1 MSDLVNKTIKHY
13 KIEKL
18 LGTGGMG
25 AVYKA
30 IDIQLQRPVAIKIMH
45 AQFAARSEFQ
55 QRFLQEARASAK
67 LDHPNIIRIYAFD
80 LDEGALY
87 MVVELV
93 AGGSLRDYLK
103 VLYEA
108 RKFIQIREAIALTR
122 QVAEALHYAHS

>member
-13 KIEKL
+13 RIEKL

-30 IDIQLQRPVAIKIMH
+30 IDVQLQRPVAIKIMH

-55 QRFLQEARASAK
+55 QRFLQEARAAAS

-80 LDEGALY
+80 LEEGTVY

-93 AGGSLRDYLK
+93 SGGSGGGGLRTRYG
-103 VLYEA
+103 A
-108 RKFIQIREAIALTR
+108 GKFMGMGGGSGRGREGGGGR
-122 QVAEALHYAHS
+122 G